1 MFNLI
6 APGLDIDKMA
16 RSIATGEISEKMIFL
31 MIAGSIFRF
40 ILILLVIEIVI
51 ETMYKNRV
59 KNYKGEVEGEI
70 VEVLNSDKGAM
81 AGTFPIYQYEV
92 NNHKYIVKPLFLIF
106 GSKLNQKYHDSED
119 VTCITYRRKHGGTSR
134 TKYRE
139 GESIIVKYDID
150 DPKKHEILNDKD
162 KTFSSKV
169 FKIVGKILMII
180 PLIFLIISFFVKG
193 QVKS

>member
-16 RSIATGEISEKMIFL
+16 RSVAAGEISGKMIFS

-106 GSKLNQKYHDSED
+106 GSKLNQKYH
-119 VTCITYRRKHGGTSR
+119 
-134 TKYRE
+134 E

-162 KTFSSKV
+162 KLFAFKV
-169 FKIVGKILMII
+169 AKIGIILSMIFPI
-180 PLIFLIISFFVKG
+180 AVYIMTIFIKD
-193 QVKS
+193 

>member
-16 RSIATGEISEKMIFL
+16 RSVAAGEISGKMIFS

-119 VTCITYRRKHGGTSR
+119 VTCITYRRKHGRTSR

-150 DPKKHEILNDKD
+150 DSKKHEILNDKD
-162 KTFSSKV
+162 KTFASKV

-193 QVKS
+193 QVQ

>member
-193 QVKS
+193 QVQ

>member
-16 RSIATGEISEKMIFL
+16 RSVAAGEISGKMIFS

-92 NNHKYIVKPLFLIF
+92 NNHKYIVRPYSFRKNSAI
-106 GSKLNQKYHDSED
+106 NQRYFDSEN
-119 VTCITYRRKHGGTSR
+119 VTCIIYRGNHGGTSQ
-134 TKYRE
+134 TKYRT
-139 GESIIVKYDID
+139 GEDIIVKYNSNN
-150 DPKKHEILNDKD
+150 PERHEILNDKD
-162 KTFSSKV
+162 KTFASKV

-180 PLIFLIISFFVKG
+180 PLIFLIISFFAKG
-193 QVKS
+193 QVQ

>member
-1 MFNLI
+1 MEHKL
-6 APGLDIDKMA
+6 LLEMVHY
-16 RSIATGEISEKMIFL
+16 SFL
-31 MIAGSIFRF
+31 LL
-40 ILILLVIEIVI
+40 LILLVIEIVI

-139 GESIIVKYDID
+139 GESIIVKYNID
-150 DPKKHEILNDKD
+150 DLTGKSGDKIPEEKVQARVDVLKSMGYEIDTLSDKQKEYLGLD
-162 KTFSSKV
+162 
-169 FKIVGKILMII
+169 
-180 PLIFLIISFFVKG
+180 
-193 QVKS
+193 

>member
-6 APGLDIDKMA
+6 VPGLDIDKMA

-70 VEVLNSDKGAM
+70 VEVLNSD
-81 AGTFPIYQYEV
+81 
-92 NNHKYIVKPLFLIF
+92 
-106 GSKLNQKYHDSED
+106 
-119 VTCITYRRKHGGTSR
+119 
-134 TKYRE
+134 
-139 GESIIVKYDID
+139 
-150 DPKKHEILNDKD
+150 
-162 KTFSSKV
+162 
-169 FKIVGKILMII
+169 I
-180 PLIFLIISFFVKG
+180 PV
-193 QVKS
+193 